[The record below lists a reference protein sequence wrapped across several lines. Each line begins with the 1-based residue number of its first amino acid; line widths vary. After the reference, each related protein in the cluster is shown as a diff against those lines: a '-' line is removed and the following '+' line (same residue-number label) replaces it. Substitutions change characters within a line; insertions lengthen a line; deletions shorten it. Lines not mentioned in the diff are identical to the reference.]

1 MGSITQNAWSIIPET
16 EPSFRGR
23 AGGYFVA
30 LLVVS
35 AATLV
40 SMISLSLAGPRS
52 TSLPFMVALVVI
64 GIWSGIR
71 PALTAAVAAF
81 LSYNFFVVD
90 PRFSFSFEP
99 ADVIVLGS
107 FLLAALLVGAMA
119 GQLSDRAHAVTDQL
133 RRLTAL
139 LAASRDLSVA
149 TSASEVAQSLARAL
163 KSGGNIEAAIWS
175 VNSGGRTL
183 LATTEAVSAIA
194 AASDEDLEASLLA
207 GKTAILRDLRTA
219 QGSVGLI
226 AMWADRNAETP
237 AARDWLEALLQLGA
251 IAFDRTTLAKDV
263 FEARLIA
270 DREGLRTALLSSLS
284 HDLRTP
290 IATILA
296 SASSLLENELRFDE
310 TTRHELLDTI
320 QEQAER
326 LNRYV
331 SNLLDMTRLESGVLA
346 LRRVLME
353 PAEAMISALEHTRR
367 RLAGRRI
374 ERVFTAPNVMISVD
388 PVLIEQALVNIL
400 ENAAEFSPPGSLIT
414 VGVARENGEV
424 MLTVA
429 DQGPGV
435 SVEDRLQVF
444 DKFFRGGA
452 NRRREGG
459 VGLGLAV
466 AKGIVEAFGGQ
477 IGVESPVRDGRG
489 ARFIIRLPAQ
499 QAMEPEELGE

>member
-1 MGSITQNAWSIIPET
+1 MASITENAWSIIPKPEV
-16 EPSFRGR
+16 SFRGR
-23 AGGYFVA
+23 PSGYVLGL
-30 LLVVS
+30 LLVV

-40 SMISLSLAGPRS
+40 SIASLTLAGPRS
-52 TSLPFMVALVVI
+52 TSLPFMVAVVVV
-64 GIWSGIR
+64 GIWSGMR
-71 PALTAAVAAF
+71 PAVTAAVAAF
-81 LSYNFFVVD
+81 LSYNFFLVD
-90 PRFSFSFEP
+90 PRFTFSFEP
-99 ADVIVLGS
+99 ADVVVLAS

-119 GQLSDRAHAVTDQL
+119 GQLSDRARAVADQL

-139 LAASRDLSVA
+139 LAASRALSVA
-149 TSASEVAQSLARAL
+149 TTTSEVAQSLARTL
-163 KSGGNIEAAIWS
+163 KSGGDIEAAIWS
-175 VNSGGRTL
+175 VKLGERTL
-183 LATTEAVSAIA
+183 LAATEAVSITG
-194 AASDEDLEASLLA
+194 SETDEDLKASVLA
-207 GKTAILRDLRTA
+207 GKTAVLRDLRTA
-219 QGSVGLI
+219 RGTAWLV
-226 AMWADRNAETP
+226 AMWAERKVETS
-237 AARDWLEALLQLGA
+237 AVSDWLEALLQLGA
-251 IAFDRTTLAKDV
+251 IAFDRTTLAEDV
-263 FEARLIA
+263 SEARLIA

-296 SASSLLENELRFDE
+296 SASSLLEHDALFDGA
-310 TTRHELLDTI
+310 TRRELLDTI

-346 LRRVLME
+346 LKRGLME
-353 PAEAMISALEHTRR
+353 PVEAMMSALEHTRR
-367 RLAGRRI
+367 RLVGRRI
-374 ERVFTAPNVMISVD
+374 ERVFSASNVMISVD

-400 ENAAEFSPPGSLIT
+400 ENAAEFGPAGSVIR
-414 VGVARENGEV
+414 VGVAREHDEV

-435 SVEDRLQVF
+435 SPEERPRIF

-477 IGVESPVRDGRG
+477 IGVESPVWDGRG

-499 QAMEPEELGE
+499 QAMEPEE

>member
-1 MGSITQNAWSIIPET
+1 MESITGNAWSIIPEP
-16 EPSFRGR
+16 EASFRDR
-23 AGGYFVA
+23 PGGYVFA
-30 LLVVS
+30 LLLVF

-40 SMISLSLAGPRS
+40 GYASLMLAGPRS
-52 TSLPFMVALVVI
+52 TSLPFMVALVI
-64 GIWSGIR
+64 AGIWSGIR
-71 PALTAAVAAF
+71 PALVAAIGAF

-90 PRFSFSFEP
+90 PPLEFTFEL
-99 ADVIVLGS
+99 ADIVVLAS

-119 GQLSDRAHAVTDQL
+119 GQLSERAHAVTDQL

-149 TSASEVAQSLARAL
+149 TSASEVAQSLARTL

-175 VNSGGRTL
+175 VNRGERTL
-183 LATTEAVSAIA
+183 LATTEAASAAGVESDDDWKA
-194 AASDEDLEASLLA
+194 AVPA
-207 GKTAILRDLRTA
+207 GKTAILRELSTA
-219 QGSVGLI
+219 RGLVGLV
-226 AMWADRNAETP
+226 AMWADQKVETP
-237 AARDWLEALLQLGA
+237 AARDWLEALLQLGT
-251 IAFDRTTLAKDV
+251 IAFDRTTLAEDV
-263 FEARLIA
+263 SEARLIA

-296 SASSLLENELRFDE
+296 SASSLLENASRFDD
-310 TTRHELLDTI
+310 TIRHELLDTI

-367 RLAGRRI
+367 RLVGLRI
-374 ERVFTAPNVMISVD
+374 ERVFAAPNVMISVD

-400 ENAAEFSPPGSLIT
+400 ENAAEFSPAGSVVR
-414 VGVARENGEV
+414 VGVARADGEV

-435 SVEDRLQVF
+435 SVEDRSQVF

-466 AKGIVEAFGGQ
+466 ARGIVEAFGGQ
-477 IGVESPVRDGRG
+477 IGVESPVWDGRG

-499 QAMEPEELGE
+499 QAMEPEE

>member
-1 MGSITQNAWSIIPET
+1 MVSNTESAWSIIPEP
-16 EPSFRGR
+16 ELSLRGR
-23 AGGYFVA
+23 PGGYVLA
-30 LLVVS
+30 LLLVF

-40 SMISLSLAGPRS
+40 SLASLSLAGPRS
-52 TSLPFMVALVVI
+52 TSLPFMVALVVT
-64 GIWSGIR
+64 GIWCGMR
-71 PALTAAVAAF
+71 PALAAAIAAF
-81 LSYNFFVVD
+81 LCYNFFLVD
-90 PRFSFSFEP
+90 PRFAFSFEL
-99 ADVIVLGS
+99 ADVIVLAS
-107 FLLAALLVGAMA
+107 FFLAALLVGALA
-119 GQLSDRAHAVTDQL
+119 GQLSDRARAVTDQL

-149 TSASEVAQSLARAL
+149 TTASQVAQSLARTL
-163 KSGGNIEAAIWS
+163 KSGANIEAAIWA
-175 VNSGGRTL
+175 VNRGERAL
-183 LATTEAVSAIA
+183 LATTEAVSIIGSEPNEELKA
-194 AASDEDLEASLLA
+194 LVLA
-207 GKTAILRDLRTA
+207 GKNATLRDLKTA
-219 QGSVGLI
+219 QGAVGLV
-226 AMWADRNAETP
+226 AMWADRKMETP
-237 AARDWLEALLQLGA
+237 AANDWLEALLQLGA
-251 IAFDRTTLAKDV
+251 IAFDRTTLAEDV
-263 FEARLIA
+263 SEARLIA

-296 SASSLLENELRFDE
+296 SASSLVEHDARFDG
-310 TTRHELLDTI
+310 TTRRELLETI

-346 LRRVLME
+346 LKRALME
-353 PAEAMISALEHTRR
+353 PVEAMISALEHTRR
-367 RLAGRRI
+367 RLVGRRI
-374 ERVFTAPNVMISVD
+374 ERLFTASNVMISVD

-400 ENAAEFSPPGSLIT
+400 ENAAEFSPPGSVIR
-414 VGVARENGEV
+414 VGVARDNAEV

-435 SVEDRLQVF
+435 SAEERPQIF

-452 NRRREGG
+452 NRGREGG

-477 IGVESPVRDGRG
+477 IGVESPVWDGRG

-499 QAMEPEELGE
+499 QAMEPEE

>member
-1 MGSITQNAWSIIPET
+1 MGSITENAWSIIPEP
-16 EPSFRGR
+16 ELSLRGR
-23 AGGYFVA
+23 PGGYVLA
-30 LLVVS
+30 LLLVF

-40 SMISLSLAGPRS
+40 SIATLTLAGSRS
-52 TSLPFMVALVVI
+52 TSLPFMVALVVV
-64 GIWSGIR
+64 GIWCGMR
-71 PALTAAVAAF
+71 PALTAAIAAF
-81 LSYNFFVVD
+81 LSYNFLVAD
-90 PRFSFSFEP
+90 PQLAFSFEP
-99 ADVIVLGS
+99 ADVVVLVS

-119 GQLSDRAHAVTDQL
+119 GQLSDRTHAVTDQL

-149 TSASEVAQSLARAL
+149 TAASEVAQSLARTL
-163 KSGGNIEAAIWS
+163 KSGSNIEAAIWS
-175 VNSGGRTL
+175 VNRGERTL
-183 LATTEAVSAIA
+183 LAMTDAVSVVGAE
-194 AASDEDLEASLLA
+194 SDEDLKALVLA
-207 GKTAILRDLRTA
+207 GKNALLRDLRTA
-219 QGSVGLI
+219 RGTVGLV
-226 AMWADRNAETP
+226 AMWTDRKVETP
-237 AARDWLEALLQLGA
+237 AASDWLEALLKLGA
-251 IAFDRTTLAKDV
+251 IAFDRTTLAEDV

-296 SASSLLENELRFDE
+296 SASSLLEHDSRFDG
-310 TTRHELLDTI
+310 TTRRELLDTI

-331 SNLLDMTRLESGVLA
+331 SNLLDMTRLETGVLA
-346 LRRVLME
+346 LKRALME
-353 PAEAMISALEHTRR
+353 PAEAMISALEQTRR
-367 RLAGRRI
+367 RLVGRRV
-374 ERVFTAPNVMISVD
+374 ERAFTASNVMISVD

-400 ENAAEFSPPGSLIT
+400 ENAAEFSPPGSIIR
-414 VGVARENGEV
+414 VGVAREDDEV
-424 MLTVA
+424 MLVVA

-435 SVEDRLQVF
+435 SAEERPQVF

-477 IGVESPVRDGRG
+477 IGVESPVWDGRG

-499 QAMEPEELGE
+499 QAMEPKE